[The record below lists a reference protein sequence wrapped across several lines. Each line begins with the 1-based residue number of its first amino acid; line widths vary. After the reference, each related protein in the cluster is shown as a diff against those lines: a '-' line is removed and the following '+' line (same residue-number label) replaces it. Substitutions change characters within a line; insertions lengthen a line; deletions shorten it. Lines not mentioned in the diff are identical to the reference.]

1 MNIETFL
8 LFYFILIILMVLCE
22 IWILSNDSGKY
33 LSISYRGLKS
43 ICEDFLKE
51 EVVFNSKNFANEL
64 NRFYDEYLQEMPRL
78 KKHYPNVVIW
88 LDAIIFRIDF
98 GKKGASLLKQYTY
111 PLKAARDDLEKE
123 HPFNKCEKY
132 QQGILCDMEK
142 IKTSE
147 NAILVQNIINRTED
161 EFLRLSGDIKKNS
174 LLNIISIA
182 IGIIG
187 IIVSILM
194 ATMKF

>member
-1 MNIETFL
+1 
-8 LFYFILIILMVLCE
+8 
-22 IWILSNDSGKY
+22 
-33 LSISYRGLKS
+33 
-43 ICEDFLKE
+43 
-51 EVVFNSKNFANEL
+51 
-64 NRFYDEYLQEMPRL
+64 
-78 KKHYPNVVIW
+78 
-88 LDAIIFRIDF
+88 
-98 GKKGASLLKQYTY
+98 
-111 PLKAARDDLEKE
+111 
-123 HPFNKCEKY
+123 
-132 QQGILCDMEK
+132 MEK